1 MTIAALIVAG
11 GRGRRFGGEL
21 PKQYRMLAGK
31 PVLRHAIDAFLS
43 SPLVDRIQVVI
54 RDSDRAHYD
63 AATRGLALLVP
74 VAGGDTRQAS
84 VRSGLEA
91 LATNPPASVLIHDA
105 ARPFLS
111 TPMIAGCAA
120 ALNSAPGAIVAVPL
134 RDTLKRG
141 SQNNEIAGTVDRNSL
156 WRAQTPQAFR
166 REILI
171 AAYEG
176 LHGRLVTDEASA
188 VEIMGKPVML
198 IDHPEWNVKVTYP
211 KDLPLVA
218 LVLSGRLKSKTE

>member
-1 MTIAALIVAG
+1 MGFDKLGVEVEGMPLLGHSIAAFQNCETVGEIVLVTAES
-11 GRGRRFGGEL
+11 RFAE
-21 PKQYRMLAGK
+21 
-31 PVLRHAIDAFLS
+31 I
-43 SPLVDRIQVVI
+43 
-54 RDSDRAHYD
+54 
-63 AATRGLALLVP
+63 
-74 VAGGDTRQAS
+74 
-84 VRSGLEA
+84 EA
-91 LATNPPASVLIHDA
+91 LAAARAWTKLRPLVPGGVQRHDSVRAGLAATNPDFPVIAVHDG
-105 ARPFLS
+105 ARPLV
-111 TPMIAGCAA
+111 TPELIQRCAKAALTHGAASAA
-120 ALNSAPGAIVAVPL
+120 APVIE
-134 RDTLKRG
+134 TLKRRDPATG
-141 SQNNEIAGTVDRNSL
+141 HTAEAVDRTEL
-156 WRAQTPQAFR
+156 WGMQTPQAFR